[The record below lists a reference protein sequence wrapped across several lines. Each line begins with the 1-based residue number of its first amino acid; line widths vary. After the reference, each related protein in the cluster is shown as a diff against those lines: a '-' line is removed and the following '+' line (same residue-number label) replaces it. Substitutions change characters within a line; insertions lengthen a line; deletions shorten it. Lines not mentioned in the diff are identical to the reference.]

1 MDDIFRKRELVKQ
14 AYPHSKTWT
23 QKVKNMPDSQIVAVF
38 LRLRRQGKI

>member
-14 AYPHSKTWT
+14 AYPTQTWKD
-23 QKVKNMPDSQIVAVF
+23 KVKKMPDNQIVAVY

>member
-14 AYPHSKTWT
+14 AYPTETWKE
-23 QKVKNMPDSQIVAVF
+23 KVKNMSDSQIIAVF